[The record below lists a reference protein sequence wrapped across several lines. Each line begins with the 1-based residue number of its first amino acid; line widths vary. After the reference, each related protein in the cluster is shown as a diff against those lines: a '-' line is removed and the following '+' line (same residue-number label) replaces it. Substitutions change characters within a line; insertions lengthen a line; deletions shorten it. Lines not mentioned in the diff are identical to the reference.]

1 MNFLSHFYFERY
13 ASESARVVGCLLP
26 DLLKNADKG
35 YVFHPNRF
43 EEQLFIHPLMVEIY
57 QGWYRH
63 VEVDKIFHSS
73 PFFLEHNHELRKQL
87 DPILSHLPI
96 RASFMGHISLELLL
110 DHLLIKHQ
118 MVNVTRLYEHL
129 EQMNRT
135 ILKRFLEIIGLH
147 DTTKFFLFYDRFLEW
162 KYVHEYAN
170 LRGLTVPLFNIAKRL
185 WAFEVSE
192 EAHQAL
198 ADQLAHYETASLG
211 GFRDIFRDVQNQ
223 LTVYPG

>member
-26 DLLKNADKG
+26 DLLKNADKD

-43 EEQLFIHPLMVEIY
+43 EEQLFAHPQLIAIY

-73 PFFLEHNHELRKQL
+73 PFFLEHNHQLRKKL

-110 DHLLIKHQ
+110 DHLLIQHE
-118 MVNVTRLYEHL
+118 MANVSRLYEHL
-129 EQMNRT
+129 TQVNRSM
-135 ILKRFLEIIGLH
+135 LKKFLEIIGLTNT
-147 DTTKFFLFYDRFLEW
+147 DKFFHFYDQFISW
-162 KYVHEYAN
+162 KYIHEYAD
-170 LRGLTVPLFNIAKRL
+170 LRSLSEPLFNISKRVWSFQESAL
-185 WAFEVSE
+185 DR
-192 EAHQAL
+192 QAL
-198 ADQLAHYETASLG
+198 SDALEEYAADSLTD
-211 GFRDIFRDVQNQ
+211 FRDIFRFVNDK
-223 LTVYPG
+223 LTIS